1 MGDLTKNLSRHEFNS
16 SDGRCIAVDFEL
28 VNALQDVTDAFARM
42 SGRRVGIRIT
52 SPYRSPEVNARTPN
66 ASNKSYHLKG
76 MAADFHLYFK
86 DNGRRI
92 NPRLVYD
99 YLDKRYAGKFG
110 VSLYINRVHFDVR
123 KQPWRSPEVTK

>member
-1 MGDLTKNLSRHEFNS
+1 MGDLTKNLSRKEFVS
-16 SDGRCIAVDFEL
+16 SDGIWIGVDFEL

-52 SPYRSPEVNARTPN
+52 SAYRSPEVNARTQN
-66 ASNKSYHLKG
+66 ASKSSFHLKG

-92 NPRLVYD
+92 NPRLVYN
-99 YLDKRYAGKFG
+99 YLDKRYLGKFG
-110 VSLYINRVHFDVR
+110 ISLYINRVHFDVR
-123 KQPWRSPEVTK
+123 KKPWRSPEVTQ

>member
-1 MGDLTKNLSRHEFNS
+1 MGDLTKNLSRKEFNS
-16 SDGRCIAVDFEL
+16 SDGQAIAVDYEL

-52 SPYRSPEVNARTPN
+52 SAYRSPEVNAKTPN
-66 ASNKSYHLKG
+66 ASKRSFHLKG

-86 DNGRRI
+86 DNRRRI
-92 NPRLVYD
+92 NPKLVYD
-99 YLDKRYAGKFG
+99 YLDKKYAGRFG

-123 KQPWRSPEVTK
+123 TNPWRSPEVTK